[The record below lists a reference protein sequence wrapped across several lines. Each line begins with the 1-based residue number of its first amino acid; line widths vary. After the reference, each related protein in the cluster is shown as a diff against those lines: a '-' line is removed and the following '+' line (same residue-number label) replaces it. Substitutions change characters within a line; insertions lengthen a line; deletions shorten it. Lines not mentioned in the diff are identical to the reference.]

1 MDKRQKYFAHTN
13 DRGKEH
19 WQLLKDHLWK
29 TAELARSF
37 GEDAGIGDLSYVV
50 GLLHDLGKYSEQ
62 FQARLEG
69 KKLRVDHSTAGAIEL
84 CNLYKRTPQEPLAKL
99 LAYCIT
105 GHHTGMLD
113 FGDMTDLAGDGTLS
127 GRLKSLVLDYSA
139 YQEEITMEQIVLPT
153 QLALRPI
160 KNNWGFSFAFLTRM
174 VYSAL
179 VDADY
184 QETEMFM
191 RGRIDRGGHESID
204 VLCERFNSYL
214 TRFND
219 PHREI
224 DQVRTDTLNTCIRK
238 ARLDQGFFTLTV
250 PTGGG
255 KTLASM
261 AFALNHAAHHG
272 LKRII
277 YVIPFTSIIEQ
288 NAGVF
293 NEILGEES
301 ILEHHSNFD
310 WEQRQANEIK
320 SADNQTNSTLSKLKL
335 AAENWDIPIVVTTNV
350 QFFESLFAN
359 RSSRTRKIHNLAK
372 SVVVFDEAQMIP
384 RDYMLPSMYAVRE
397 LVVNYGASA
406 VFCTA
411 TQPDLGKFLPEGCTL
426 TELAPDPQ
434 KLFDFYH
441 RVDVV
446 NLGKLPDEDLLVRLN
461 SHKQALCIV
470 NTRRHARELYKG
482 LTGEGA
488 FHLSTLMCPAHRKQV
503 VKEIRSRL
511 MDGQACRLVSTSVME
526 AGVDLD
532 FPVGYR
538 AVAGLDSI
546 NQAAGRINR
555 EMRRGVEKLFI
566 FEPETP
572 HIKKTPGY
580 IAQSIEVTRSVL
592 REFSEKPISIDAIQ
606 SYFSLLYSLK
616 NRQDFDYKDILTCF
630 NKSQPDRLDFAT
642 AAEKFRIIEDDTV
655 SIIIPY
661 DQSARVTIEDMKA
674 TPYPASLLRK
684 LQPYTVGI
692 YVNEYHSMAGFGAIE
707 MVAGKFAVLTDMDLY
722 KPETGLEIPASAGGE
737 GLFF

>member
-1 MDKRQKYFAHTN
+1 MDEQQKYFAHTN

-19 WQLLKDHLWK
+19 WQLLKDHLRN
-29 TAELARSF
+29 TAHLARSF
-37 GEDAGIGDLSYVV
+37 GEDAGIGDLAYTA

-69 KKLRVDHSTAGAIEL
+69 KHIRVDHSTAGAIEL
-84 CNLYKRTPQEPLAKL
+84 CKLYEKTAQEPLAKL

-113 FGDMTDLAGDGTLS
+113 HGDVTDLAGDGTLS
-127 GRLKSLVLDYSA
+127 SRIKTRVLDYSA
-139 YQEEITMEQIVLPT
+139 YLDEIDQAEFELPSRLGI
-153 QLALRPI
+153 QPI
-160 KNNWGFSFAFLTRM
+160 KNNWGFSLAFLTRM
-174 VYSAL
+174 VFSTL
-179 VDADY
+179 VDADF
-184 QETEMFM
+184 QETETFM
-191 RGRIDRGGHESID
+191 KCSMDRGGFENLEILRD
-204 VLCERFNSYL
+204 RFNAYLERFN
-214 TRFND
+214 N
-219 PHREI
+219 PKREI
-224 DQVRTDTLNTCIRK
+224 DRIRTETLQACMRN
-238 ARLDQGFFTLTV
+238 AELDKGFFTFTV

-261 AFALNHAAHHG
+261 AFALNHAVYHG
-272 LKRII
+272 MKRII
-277 YVIPFTSIIEQ
+277 YVIPFTTIIEQ
-288 NAGVF
+288 NADVF
-293 NEILGEES
+293 KQILGSES

-310 WEQRQANEIK
+310 WEQGTGTGSGN
-320 SADNQTNSTLSKLKL
+320 ADNQTNSTSSKLKL
-335 AAENWDIPIVVTTNV
+335 ASENWDIPIVVTTNV
-350 QFFESLFAN
+350 QFFESLYSN
-359 RSSRTRKIHNLAK
+359 RSSRTRKLHNLAQ
-372 SVVVFDEAQMIP
+372 SVIIFDEAQVLP
-384 RDYMLPSMYAVRE
+384 KEYLFPSMYAVRE
-397 LVVNYGASA
+397 LVVNFGASA

-446 NLGKLPDEDLLVRLN
+446 SLGKLPDEDLLVRLN
-461 SHKQALCIV
+461 NHKQALCIV
-470 NTRRHARELYKG
+470 NTRRHARELYIG

-503 VKEIRSRL
+503 IKQIRSRL
-511 MDGQACRLVSTSVME
+511 MAGKACRLVSTSVME

-580 IAQSIEVTRSVL
+580 IAQNIEVTRSVL
-592 REFSEKPISIDAIQ
+592 RDFSEKSISIDAIR

-616 NRQDFDYKDILTCF
+616 NRHDFDYKDILACF

-661 DQSARVTIEDMKA
+661 DQAARVTIEDMKA

-684 LQPYTVGI
+684 LQPYTVNI
-692 YVNEYHSMAGFGAIE
+692 YVNEYHSMARLGVIE

-722 KPETGLEIPASAGGE
+722 KPETGLEIPARSGGDA
-737 GLFF
+737 LFF